1 MKRVLVICLMA
12 FGPLL
17 TAQNRVGAP
26 PAGEDSWQVTVNAMD
41 PKRQSIIDEALWEYQ
56 VGRDGRGVMSAMLL
70 AAGQTAVSGIIDV
83 AATEMVRLVNL
94 KKTQQREWQQM
105 IERENHYTDSLSTV
119 NVLNDFYSTGSQ
131 YGALDPSHLNFDGIT
146 IRGVR
151 GGEEVLYLSCH
162 IDEGRLDHIFNHSK
176 FYLVVDTIAFYPYN
190 CHLPN
195 LAANGIRTVPNKTG
209 GRDNSFSYDERENLR
224 IGMDLVLSSSWIT
237 EDITVQKDVELGRF
251 SLQLGIPSGTDVYTY
266 SRREVIRNRERH
278 QGDTTFVNL
287 SGDSFMVPRSY
298 MPSSGTEKMWGT
310 GAYSIK
316 VRLSESCQFSRDPGR
331 NAKMKNWRDDYRQLR
346 KMKAQTQKTPGYFQ
360 TLWQQN
366 GNMMMKSVVKSGMT
380 GGAVEAGLIKK
391 TAYGTGTAA
400 GPATGNTNTQ

>member
-1 MKRVLVICLMA
+1 MKRLLIICLMA
-12 FGPLL
+12 FGPFVA
-17 TAQNRVGAP
+17 AQNRAGTLP
-26 PAGEDSWQVTVNAMD
+26 PGEDSWQVTVNAMN
-41 PKRQSIIDEALWEYQ
+41 PERQSIIDEALWEYQ
-56 VGRDGRGVMSAMLL
+56 LKRGERSVMSAMLV
-70 AAGQTAVSGIIDV
+70 AAGQAAVSGIIDI

-119 NVLNDFYSTGSQ
+119 NVLNDFYSAGSR

-162 IDEGRLDHIFNHSK
+162 IDEERLEHIFNHSK

-195 LAANGIRTVPNKTG
+195 LAANGIRVSPGAPG
-209 GRDNSFSYDERENLR
+209 GRNNSFSYDERENLR

-237 EDITVQKDVELGRF
+237 EDVTVQKDVELGRF
-251 SLQLGIPSGTDVYTY
+251 GLQLGIPAGTEVYKY
-266 SRREVIRNRERH
+266 SRKEIFRNRERH

-298 MPSSGTEKMWGT
+298 MPSSGTDKMWGT

-316 VRLSESCQFSRDPGR
+316 VRLSESCQFSRDPER
-331 NAKMKNWRDDYRQLR
+331 NAKMKNWKDDYRQLQ
-346 KMKAQTQKTPGYFQ
+346 KMKKESQKTPGYFQ

-366 GNMMMKSVVKSGMT
+366 GNVMMKSVLKSGMT
-380 GGAVEAGLIKK
+380 GGAAEAGLVKK
-391 TAYGTGTAA
+391 TAATTA
-400 GPATGNTNTQ
+400 TR